1 MTADV
6 APGPARKAGN
16 GIVMLAKLSGRPIVP
31 CAMATNRYLTLNN
44 WSAFTINLPF
54 SKLGI
59 VVGDP
64 VRVPEDADS
73 AALEAARIA
82 VERGLN
88 QATARAY
95 ELAGATDPLLPAV
108 QVKDAPKPAF
118 ALRAYRALTRYAA
131 PVAPLL
137 LAWRTRIGKEEPA
150 RRPERYGE
158 ASVPRPSG
166 FLVWFHAASVGEANA
181 VLPVIDAIA
190 TEHPEIG
197 LLLTTGTVTSAKLAR
212 ARLPKGAVHQYVPLD
227 NQDYVRRFLEHWQPD
242 LAVFVE
248 SEIWPNLVLETNA
261 LNVPLV
267 LVNGR
272 MSFRSFRRWRNRP
285 GLSRPLFS
293 AFGLVLAQN
302 ERFAQRFTA
311 LGTPRTV
318 AVGNL
323 KADAPPPPVDLAG
336 HKKLAAALAGRTVWL
351 AASTHPGEDDIAAVA
366 HLAMKKAR
374 PDLLTVIVPRHPE
387 RGPFIARLLEGA
399 NLKVALRSEGKLP
412 EAGTDIYI
420 ADTIG
425 ELGLFYN
432 LVPVALI
439 GGSLVPHGGQNP
451 VEAIKLGAA
460 VVTGPHWRN
469 FADAYEELL
478 ASGGC
483 GAGER
488 CAKPRHRRPASARGC
503 AGAGADDGPR
513 RGRHRSPW
521 AAPCRAPSAS
531 SSNSC
536 RRRRRCNMPLRAP
549 FWWYRRAG
557 ALASA
562 LSPSAA
568 IYGRMAERKAARGQ
582 ALPLAPSGDL
592 HRQFHRWRRRQD
604 ADGHCRRRSAEGS
617 GRAALLPHPRL
628 WRQGARARCSVD
640 RGPER
645 GRGRRRD
652 AAAARACADRGLRGP
667 RGRRQGDRRHRR
679 HRHRHG

>member
-1 MTADV
+1 MAKRLFSSESVVAFGSAVAAGYIRLVYNTSEVRRDPPDTDAKLFAEHPQIFAMWHGQFGMLPKIKPDRPADVAAMVARHGDAELIAGVLSRFGMRLIRGAGAGYRRRNRGGAAALRESLKALQQGTTVAMTADV

-31 CAMATNRYLTLNN
+31 CAMATNRYLTLSN

-158 ASVPRPSG
+158 ASLPRPSG

-190 TEHPEIG
+190 AEHPEIG

-227 NQDYVRRFLEHWQPD
+227 NQDYVRRFLKHWQPD

-302 ERFAQRFTA
+302 DRFAQRFTA

-478 ASGGC
+478 ASGG
-483 GAGER
+483 AVQVSD
-488 CAKPRHRRPASARGC
+488 AQS
-503 AGAGADDGPR
+503 
-513 RGRHRSPW
+513 
-521 AAPCRAPSAS
+521 
-531 SSNSC
+531 
-536 RRRRRCNMPLRAP
+536 
-549 FWWYRRAG
+549 
-557 ALASA
+557 LATT
-562 LSPSAA
+562 
-568 IYGRMAERKAARGQ
+568 
-582 ALPLAPSGDL
+582 
-592 HRQFHRWRRRQD
+592 
-604 ADGHCRRRSAEGS
+604 
-617 GRAALLPHPRL
+617 ALLL
-628 WRQGARARCSVD
+628 LENAQARARIMS
-640 RGPER
+640 RAEG
-645 GRGRRRD
+645 
-652 AAAARACADRGLRGP
+652 AIARLGGALP
-667 RGRRQGDRRHRR
+667 RTISELEQFLPPKATPQHAS
-679 HRHRHG
+679 

>member
-1 MTADV
+1 MVARHGDAELIAGVLSRFDMRLIRGAGAAYRRRDRGGAAAFRESLKALQQGTTVAMTADV
-6 APGPARKAGN
+6 APGPARKAGS

-31 CAMATNRYLTLNN
+31 CAMATSRYVTFNN
-44 WSAFTINLPF
+44 WSAFTVNLPF

-64 VRVPEDADS
+64 VRVPIDADS
-73 AALEAARIA
+73 TALEAARIA

-108 QVKDAPKPAF
+108 EVKDAKPAS

-131 PVAPLL
+131 PLAPLL

-150 RRPERYGE
+150 RRAERYGE
-158 ASVPRPSG
+158 ASMPRPTG

-190 TEHPEIG
+190 AEHPEIG

-212 ARLPKGAVHQYVPLD
+212 ARLAKGAVHQYVPLD
-227 NQDYVRRFLEHWQPD
+227 NQDYVRRFLKHWQPN

-248 SEIWPNLVLETNA
+248 SEIWPHLVLETNA
-261 LNVPLV
+261 LNIPLV

-302 ERFAQRFTA
+302 DRFAQRFTA
-311 LGTPRTV
+311 LGTPRATT
-318 AVGNL
+318 VGNL
-323 KADAPPPPVDLAG
+323 KVDAPPPPVDLAG
-336 HKKLAAALAGRTVWL
+336 HKSLSGALAGRTVWL

-366 HLAMKKAR
+366 HLAMKGAR
-374 PDLLTVIVPRHPE
+374 PDLLTIIVPRHPE
-387 RGPFIARLLEGA
+387 RGPFIAKLLANA
-399 NLKVALRSEGKLP
+399 NLNVVLRSEGKLP
-412 EAGTDIYI
+412 EAATDIYI

-432 LVPVALI
+432 LVPVAFV

-478 ASGGC
+478 SSGGC
-483 GAGER
+483 VQVSD
-488 CAKPRHRRPASARGC
+488 AK
-503 AGAGADDGPR
+503 D
-513 RGRHRSPW
+513 
-521 AAPCRAPSAS
+521 
-531 SSNSC
+531 
-536 RRRRRCNMPLRAP
+536 
-549 FWWYRRAG
+549 
-557 ALASA
+557 LATA
-562 LSPSAA
+562 TLLLL
-568 IYGRMAERKAARGQ
+568 E
-582 ALPLAPSGDL
+582 
-592 HRQFHRWRRRQD
+592 D
-604 ADGHCRRRSAEGS
+604 A
-617 GRAALLPHPRL
+617 
-628 WRQGARARCSVD
+628 QARARMM
-640 RGPER
+640 
-645 GRGRRRD
+645 
-652 AAAARACADRGLRGP
+652 ARAEGAIARMRGALP
-667 RGRRQGDRRHRR
+667 RTIAEIERFLPPKATLLHAS
-679 HRHRHG
+679 

>member
-1 MTADV
+1 MAKRLLSSDRLVAFGSAVGAAYIRLAFNTSTVRRDPPDTDTKLFAEHPQIFAMWHGQFGMLPKIKPDRPADVAAMVARHGDGELIAGVLSRFGMRLIRGAGAGYRRRNRGGAAALREALRALQQGTTIAMTADV

-16 GIVMLAKLSGRPIVP
+16 GIVMLGKLSGRPIVP
-31 CAMATNRYLTLNN
+31 CAMATSRYITLNN

-54 SKLGI
+54 SRLGI

-64 VRVPEDADS
+64 IRVPEDADS
-73 AALEAARIA
+73 AALEAARVA

-88 QATARAY
+88 HATARAY
-95 ELAGATDPLLPAV
+95 ELAGAIDPLLPAI

-150 RRPERYGE
+150 RRAERYGE
-158 ASVPRPSG
+158 ASMPRPSG

-190 TEHPEIG
+190 AEHPEIG

-227 NQDYVRRFLEHWQPD
+227 NQDYVRRFLEHWRPD

-261 LNVPLV
+261 LNIPLV

-311 LGTPRTV
+311 LGAARAVP
-318 AVGNL
+318 VGNL
-323 KADAPPPPVDLAG
+323 KIDAPPPPVDLAG
-336 HKKLAAALAGRTVWL
+336 HKKLSAALAGRSVWL

-366 HLAMKKAR
+366 HLAMKGAR
-374 PDLLTVIVPRHPE
+374 PDLLTIIVPRHPD
-387 RGPFIARLLEGA
+387 RGPFIARLLTNS

-412 EAGTDIYI
+412 DASTDIYI

-432 LVPVALI
+432 LVPVAFI

-451 VEAIKLGAA
+451 MEAIKLGAA

-483 GAGER
+483 AQVSE
-488 CAKPRHRRPASARGC
+488 AN
-503 AGAGADDGPR
+503 D
-513 RGRHRSPW
+513 
-521 AAPCRAPSAS
+521 
-531 SSNSC
+531 
-536 RRRRRCNMPLRAP
+536 
-549 FWWYRRAG
+549 
-557 ALASA
+557 LATA
-562 LSPSAA
+562 VLLLL
-568 IYGRMAERKAARGQ
+568 E
-582 ALPLAPSGDL
+582 
-592 HRQFHRWRRRQD
+592 D
-604 ADGHCRRRSAEGS
+604 A
-617 GRAALLPHPRL
+617 
-628 WRQGARARCSVD
+628 QARARMM
-640 RGPER
+640 
-645 GRGRRRD
+645 
-652 AAAARACADRGLRGP
+652 ARAEGTIARMGGALP
-667 RGRRQGDRRHRR
+667 RTIAEIERFLPPRATLLHASY
-679 HRHRHG
+679 

>member
-31 CAMATNRYLTLNN
+31 CAMATSRYVTLNN

-54 SKLGI
+54 SRLGI

-64 VRVPEDADS
+64 IWVPEDADS

-150 RRPERYGE
+150 RRAERYGE
-158 ASVPRPSG
+158 ASMPRPSG

-190 TEHPEIG
+190 AEHPEIR

-311 LGTPRTV
+311 LGAPRTV

-323 KADAPPPPVDLAG
+323 KIDAPPPPVDLAG
-336 HKKLAAALAGRTVWL
+336 HRKLSAALAGRIGM
-351 AASTHPGEDDIAAVA
+351 AC
-366 HLAMKKAR
+366 
-374 PDLLTVIVPRHPE
+374 
-387 RGPFIARLLEGA
+387 
-399 NLKVALRSEGKLP
+399 GK
-412 EAGTDIYI
+412 
-420 ADTIG
+420 
-425 ELGLFYN
+425 
-432 LVPVALI
+432 
-439 GGSLVPHGGQNP
+439 H
-451 VEAIKLGAA
+451 
-460 VVTGPHWRN
+460 
-469 FADAYEELL
+469 
-478 ASGGC
+478 ASG
-483 GAGER
+483 
-488 CAKPRHRRPASARGC
+488 
-503 AGAGADDGPR
+503 
-513 RGRHRSPW
+513 RGRHRRRRPFGHEGRAARPPHHHRAAASGPRPIHREAPGEAPISRWRFARKASSPTQ
-521 AAPCRAPSAS
+521 APTSTSPTRSAS
-531 SSNSC
+531 LGCSTISC
-536 RRRRRCNMPLRAP
+536 RSPL
-549 FWWYRRAG
+549 
-557 ALASA
+557 
-562 LSPSAA
+562 SAA
-568 IYGRMAERKAARGQ
+568 RSCRMADRT
-582 ALPLAPSGDL
+582 
-592 HRQFHRWRRRQD
+592 RWRRSSSAPPWSPARI
-604 ADGHCRRRSAEGS
+604 GGTSPTPMRSS
-617 GRAALLPHPRL
+617 
-628 WRQGARARCSVD
+628 WRQAAAPQVSEANDLATAVLLLLEDAQARARMM
-640 RGPER
+640 
-645 GRGRRRD
+645 
-652 AAAARACADRGLRGP
+652 ARAEGAIARMGGALP
-667 RGRRQGDRRHRR
+667 RTIAEIERFLPPRATLLHAS
-679 HRHRHG
+679 

>member
-1 MTADV
+1 MAKRLLSSDRLVAIGSAIGAAYIRLAFNTSKVRRDPPDTDTKLFAEHPQIFAMWHGQFGMLPKIKPDRPADVAAMVARHGDAELIAGVLSRFGMSLIRGAGAGYRRRNRGGAAALRGALKALEQGTTVAMTADV

-31 CAMATNRYLTLNN
+31 CAMATSRYITLNN

-54 SKLGI
+54 SRLGI

-64 VRVPEDADS
+64 IRVPEDADS

-95 ELAGATDPLLPAV
+95 ELAGAIDPLLPAV

-150 RRPERYGE
+150 RRAERYGE
-158 ASVPRPSG
+158 ASMPRPSG

-190 TEHPEIG
+190 TEHPEIS

-227 NQDYVRRFLEHWQPD
+227 NQDYVRRFLEHWRPD

-261 LNVPLV
+261 LNIPLV

-311 LGTPRTV
+311 LGAARAAP
-318 AVGNL
+318 VGNL
-323 KADAPPPPVDLAG
+323 KIDAPPPPVDLAG
-336 HKKLAAALAGRTVWL
+336 HKSLSAALAGRSVWL
-351 AASTHPGEDDIAAVA
+351 AASTHPGEDDIVAVA
-366 HLAMKKAR
+366 HLAMKGAR
-374 PDLLTVIVPRHPE
+374 PDLLTIIVPRHPD
-387 RGPFIARLLEGA
+387 RGPFIAKLLTNA

-412 EAGTDIYI
+412 DASTDIYI

-432 LVPVALI
+432 LVPVAFV

-451 VEAIKLGAA
+451 MEAIKLGAA

-483 GAGER
+483 AQVSE
-488 CAKPRHRRPASARGC
+488 AK
-503 AGAGADDGPR
+503 D
-513 RGRHRSPW
+513 
-521 AAPCRAPSAS
+521 
-531 SSNSC
+531 
-536 RRRRRCNMPLRAP
+536 
-549 FWWYRRAG
+549 
-557 ALASA
+557 LATA
-562 LSPSAA
+562 VLLLL
-568 IYGRMAERKAARGQ
+568 E
-582 ALPLAPSGDL
+582 
-592 HRQFHRWRRRQD
+592 D
-604 ADGHCRRRSAEGS
+604 A
-617 GRAALLPHPRL
+617 
-628 WRQGARARCSVD
+628 QARARMM
-640 RGPER
+640 
-645 GRGRRRD
+645 
-652 AAAARACADRGLRGP
+652 ARAEGTIARMGGALP
-667 RGRRQGDRRHRR
+667 RTITEIERFLPPRATLLHAS
-679 HRHRHG
+679 

>member
-1 MTADV
+1 MAKRLLSSDRLVAFGSAVGAAYIRLAFNTSTVRRDPPDTDTKLFAEHPQIFAMWHGQFGMLPKIKPDRPADVAAMVARHGDGELIAGVLSRFGMRLIRGAGAGYRRRNRGGAAALREALRALQQGTTIAMTADV

-16 GIVMLAKLSGRPIVP
+16 GIVMLGKLSGRPIVP
-31 CAMATNRYLTLNN
+31 CAMATSRYITLNN

-54 SKLGI
+54 SRLGI

-64 VRVPEDADS
+64 IRVPEDADS
-73 AALEAARIA
+73 AALEAARVA

-88 QATARAY
+88 HATARAY
-95 ELAGATDPLLPAV
+95 ELAGAIDPLLPAI

-150 RRPERYGE
+150 RRAERYGE
-158 ASVPRPSG
+158 ASMPRPSG

-190 TEHPEIG
+190 AEHPEIG

-227 NQDYVRRFLEHWQPD
+227 NQDYVRRFLEHWRPD

-261 LNVPLV
+261 LNIPLV

-311 LGTPRTV
+311 LGAARAVP
-318 AVGNL
+318 VGNL
-323 KADAPPPPVDLAG
+323 KIDAPPPPVDLAG
-336 HKKLAAALAGRTVWL
+336 HKKLSAALAGRSVWL

-366 HLAMKKAR
+366 HLAMKGTR
-374 PDLLTVIVPRHPE
+374 PDLLTIIVPRHPD
-387 RGPFIARLLEGA
+387 RGPFIARLLTNS

-412 EAGTDIYI
+412 DASTDIYI

-432 LVPVALI
+432 LVPVAFI

-451 VEAIKLGAA
+451 MEAIKLGAA

-483 GAGER
+483 AQVSE
-488 CAKPRHRRPASARGC
+488 AN
-503 AGAGADDGPR
+503 D
-513 RGRHRSPW
+513 
-521 AAPCRAPSAS
+521 
-531 SSNSC
+531 
-536 RRRRRCNMPLRAP
+536 
-549 FWWYRRAG
+549 
-557 ALASA
+557 LATA
-562 LSPSAA
+562 VLLLL
-568 IYGRMAERKAARGQ
+568 E
-582 ALPLAPSGDL
+582 
-592 HRQFHRWRRRQD
+592 D
-604 ADGHCRRRSAEGS
+604 A
-617 GRAALLPHPRL
+617 
-628 WRQGARARCSVD
+628 QARARMM
-640 RGPER
+640 
-645 GRGRRRD
+645 
-652 AAAARACADRGLRGP
+652 ARAEGTIARMGGALP
-667 RGRRQGDRRHRR
+667 RTIAEIERFLPPRATLLHASY
-679 HRHRHG
+679 

>member
-1 MTADV
+1 MAKRLLSSGRLVALGSALGAAYIRLAYNTSRVRRDPPDTDIKLFAEHPQIFAMWHGQFGMLPKIKPDRPADVAAMVARHGDAELIAGVLSRFGMSLIRGAGAGYRRRNRGGAAALRGALKALEQGTTVAMTADV

-31 CAMATNRYLTLNN
+31 CAMATSRYITLNN

-54 SKLGI
+54 SRLGI

-64 VRVPEDADS
+64 IRVPEDADS
-73 AALEAARIA
+73 AALEAARIS

-95 ELAGATDPLLPAV
+95 ELAGAIDPLLPAV

-137 LAWRTRIGKEEPA
+137 LAWRTRIGKEESA
-150 RRPERYGE
+150 RRGERYGE
-158 ASVPRPSG
+158 ASMPRPSG

-190 TEHPEIG
+190 ADHPEIR

-227 NQDYVRRFLEHWQPD
+227 NQDYVRRFLKHWQPD

-248 SEIWPNLVLETNA
+248 SEIWPNLVLETNV
-261 LNVPLV
+261 LNIPLV

-311 LGTPRTV
+311 LGAARAVP
-318 AVGNL
+318 VGNL
-323 KADAPPPPVDLAG
+323 KIDAPPPPVDLAA
-336 HKKLAAALAGRTVWL
+336 HKTLSAALAGRSVWL

-366 HLAMKKAR
+366 HLAMKGAR
-374 PDLLTVIVPRHPE
+374 PDLLTIIVPRHPD
-387 RGPFIARLLEGA
+387 RGPFIARLLTNA

-412 EAGTDIYI
+412 DASTDIYV

-432 LVPVALI
+432 LVPVAFV

-451 VEAIKLGAA
+451 MEAIKLGAA

-483 GAGER
+483 AQVSE
-488 CAKPRHRRPASARGC
+488 ANDLATAVLLLLEDAQARGRML
-503 AGAGADDGPR
+503 A
-513 RGRHRSPW
+513 
-521 AAPCRAPSAS
+521 RAEGTIA
-531 SSNSC
+531 
-536 RRRRRCNMPLRAP
+536 RMG
-549 FWWYRRAG
+549 G
-557 ALASA
+557 ALPRTIAKIERFLPPRATLLHAS
-562 LSPSAA
+562 
-568 IYGRMAERKAARGQ
+568 
-582 ALPLAPSGDL
+582 
-592 HRQFHRWRRRQD
+592 
-604 ADGHCRRRSAEGS
+604 
-617 GRAALLPHPRL
+617 
-628 WRQGARARCSVD
+628 
-640 RGPER
+640 
-645 GRGRRRD
+645 
-652 AAAARACADRGLRGP
+652 
-667 RGRRQGDRRHRR
+667 
-679 HRHRHG
+679 